1 MAASKGKPCVR
12 PIPINYIR
20 FFTAFQGK
28 PQKNCL
34 PAKRPGDRKDVCLC
48 LFALRSG
55 EAVQDGC
62 ELAAGGGAGGQ
73 ELAVGAVDEALAD
86 SPLHGGNGV
95 AADAGVILKADEVL
109 GERHGVHALID
120 GVAEQELRKL
130 LTGDGLVRL
139 KGRGGRAAGDLVLGG
154 PGDGCFIIA
163 AGGNVGERGILSHF
177 GAARKTVERCDDHG
191 AGHGPVR
198 REGISA
204 GSGHQSLIR
213 AEQNVLLADR
223 LGLDIR
229 EAGSGQQRA
238 QQEQQRAPC
247 QKPFHDAPFSV
258 ELASMARASSA
269 VKS

>member
-34 PAKRPGDRKDVCLC
+34 PAKRPGDRDVCLC

-62 ELAAGGGAGGQ
+62 ELAAGGDAGGQ

-120 GVAEQELRKL
+120 GVVEQELRKH
-130 LTGDGLVRL
+130 
-139 KGRGGRAAGDLVLGG
+139 A
-154 PGDGCFIIA
+154 
-163 AGGNVGERGILSHF
+163 
-177 GAARKTVERCDDHG
+177 HG
-191 AGHGPVR
+191 
-198 REGISA
+198 
-204 GSGHQSLIR
+204 
-213 AEQNVLLADR
+213 
-223 LGLDIR
+223 
-229 EAGSGQQRA
+229 
-238 QQEQQRAPC
+238 
-247 QKPFHDAPFSV
+247 
-258 ELASMARASSA
+258 
-269 VKS
+269 

>member
-34 PAKRPGDRKDVCLC
+34 PAKRPGDRKDVCSC

-55 EAVQDGC
+55 EAVQ
-62 ELAAGGGAGGQ
+62 
-73 ELAVGAVDEALAD
+73 
-86 SPLHGGNGV
+86 
-95 AADAGVILKADEVL
+95 
-109 GERHGVHALID
+109 
-120 GVAEQELRKL
+120 
-130 LTGDGLVRL
+130 
-139 KGRGGRAAGDLVLGG
+139 
-154 PGDGCFIIA
+154 DGCFIIA
-163 AGGNVGERGILSHF
+163 AGGNVGERGLLSHF
-177 GAARKTVERCDDHG
+177 GAARKTVERRDDHG

-229 EAGSGQQRA
+229 EAGSGQQHA

-247 QKPFHDAPFSV
+247 QA
-258 ELASMARASSA
+258 MSST
-269 VKS
+269 